1 MRTIKIKNFTF
12 ICFTKNTRSGFKH
25 EAQMLIND
33 TFVSEATKYW
43 VNRTWESF
51 TYQSVMRNCVQN
63 YIGQIEYGIETNYRN
78 ENNVIRKTKKHS
90 EKLNELFNQ
99 NAEIKEA
106 KNILKLIQTNIY

>member
-12 ICFTKNTRSGFKH
+12 VCFTKNTRSGFKH
-25 EAQMLIND
+25 EAQMLINE
-33 TFVSEATKYW
+33 TFVSEATQYW

-51 TYQSVMRNCVQN
+51 TYQSAMRNCVEN
-63 YIGQIEYGIETNYRN
+63 YIAQIEYRIETDYRN

-99 NAEIKEA
+99 NAEIVEA
-106 KNILKLIQTNIY
+106 KKILKLIETNIY

>member
-1 MRTIKIKNFTF
+1 MKTIKIKNYTF

-33 TFVSEATKYW
+33 TFVLEATKYW

>member
-1 MRTIKIKNFTF
+1 MKTIKIKDFTF
-12 ICFTKNTRSGFKH
+12 ICTSKNTRSGLKH
-25 EAQMLIND
+25 EAQMLINNS
-33 TFVSEATKYW
+33 FVSEATQYW

-51 TYQSVMRNCVQN
+51 TYQSVIRNCVQN
-63 YIGQIEYGIETNYRN
+63 HIAQIEYGIETDYRN

-106 KNILKLIQTNIY
+106 KKILKLIETNIY

>member
-12 ICFTKNTRSGFKH
+12 VCTSKNTRNGFKH
-25 EAQMLIND
+25 EAQMLINE
-33 TFVSEATKYW
+33 TFVSEAAQHW

-63 YIGQIEYGIETNYRN
+63 YIAQIEYGIETNYRN
-78 ENNVIRKTKKHS
+78 ENKVIRKTKKHS

-106 KNILKLIQTNIY
+106 KDILELIQTNIY

>member
-1 MRTIKIKNFTF
+1 
-12 ICFTKNTRSGFKH
+12 
-25 EAQMLIND
+25 MLIND

-106 KNILKLIQTNIY
+106 KNILKLIS

>member
-12 ICFTKNTRSGFKH
+12 TCFTKNTIKGFKH
-25 EAQMLIND
+25 EARMLINE
-33 TFVSEATKYW
+33 TFVSEATQYW
-43 VNRTWESF
+43 ANRTWESF

-63 YIGQIEYGIETNYRN
+63 YIAKIEYGIETNYRN

-106 KNILKLIQTNIY
+106 KDILELIENNIY

>member
-1 MRTIKIKNFTF
+1 MKTIKIKNFTF
-12 ICFTKNTRSGFKH
+12 ICISKNTRNGFKH

-33 TFVSEATKYW
+33 TFVLEATQHW

-51 TYQSVMRNCVQN
+51 TYQSTIRNCVQN
-63 YIGQIEYGIETNYRN
+63 YIAQIEYRIETNYRN
-78 ENNVIRKTKKHS
+78 QNNVIRKTKKHS

-106 KNILKLIQTNIY
+106 KKILKLIQTNIY

>member
-12 ICFTKNTRSGFKH
+12 VCNSKSTRSGFNH
-25 EAQMLIND
+25 EAQMLINE
-33 TFVSEATKYW
+33 TFVSDATQYW
-43 VNRTWESF
+43 VNRTWERF

-63 YIGQIEYGIETNYRN
+63 YIAQIEYVIETDYRN

-99 NAEIKEA
+99 NAEIKKA
-106 KNILKLIQTNIY
+106 KKILKLIQTNIY

>member
-1 MRTIKIKNFTF
+1 MKTIKIKNFTF
-12 ICFTKNTRSGFKH
+12 VCNSKSTRSAFKH
-25 EAQMLIND
+25 EAQMLINE
-33 TFVSEATKYW
+33 TFVSEATQYW

-51 TYQSVMRNCVQN
+51 TYRTVIRNCVQN
-63 YIGQIEYGIETNYRN
+63 YIAQIEYGIETNYRN

-106 KNILKLIQTNIY
+106 KDILELIENNIY

>member
-1 MRTIKIKNFTF
+1 MRTIKIKNITF

-25 EAQMLIND
+25 EAQMLINE
-33 TFVSEATKYW
+33 TFVSEAVQHW

-63 YIGQIEYGIETNYRN
+63 HIAQIEYGIETNYRN

-99 NAEIKEA
+99 NAEIKKA
-106 KNILKLIQTNIY
+106 KKILKLIQTNIY

>member
-12 ICFTKNTRSGFKH
+12 VCFTKNTRSGFKH
-25 EAQMLIND
+25 EAQMLINE
-33 TFVSEATKYW
+33 TFVSEATQCW

-63 YIGQIEYGIETNYRN
+63 YIAQIEYGIETNYRQ

-90 EKLNELFNQ
+90 KKLNELFNQ

-106 KNILKLIQTNIY
+106 KKILKLIETNIY